1 MNDAHL
7 HLLFNHL
14 PIVGSLIG
22 LLILAAGIFLKQGL
36 VRKTAF
42 AVLIFSALVTLPA
55 FNTGE
60 GAEQIVEELPSI
72 SHNLIHEHEEAAEL
86 ALWLSNGLGILALI
100 AFYLEHIQH
109 KFSGMAN
116 LFTLIFSI
124 GTFVSFAKTGNTGGE
139 IHHPEIS
146 NVLNNPAS
154 DTLQNFEEV
163 LNNQDTLENYNESE
177 EDRD

>member
-55 FNTGE
+55 FFTGE
-60 GAEQIVEELPSI
+60 GAEEIVEKLPGI

-86 ALWLSNGLGILALI
+86 ALWLSEALGILALI

-109 KFSGMAN
+109 KLSGMAN

-124 GTFVSFAKTGNTGGE
+124 GTFASFAKTGNTGGE

-146 NVLNNPAS
+146 NVVTNANS
-154 DTLQNFEEV
+154 DSTQKIQEKEE
-163 LNNQDTLENYNESE
+163 NE
-177 EDRD
+177 D

>member
-14 PIVGSLIG
+14 PIVSSLIG

-55 FNTGE
+55 FFTGE
-60 GAEQIVEELPSI
+60 GAEEIVEELPGI

-86 ALWLSNGLGILALI
+86 ALWLSEALGILALI
-100 AFYLEHIQH
+100 AFYLDHIQH
-109 KFSGMAN
+109 KLSGMAN

-146 NVLNNPAS
+146 NDVSVTAS
-154 DTLQNFEEV
+154 DTLQNFK
-163 LNNQDTLENYNESE
+163 ESE

>member
-14 PIVGSLIG
+14 PIVSSLIG
-22 LLILAAGIFLKQGL
+22 LLILAAGIFLKQGI

-55 FNTGE
+55 FFTGE
-60 GAEQIVEELPSI
+60 GAEEIVEELPGI

-86 ALWLSNGLGILALI
+86 ALWLSEALGILALI
-100 AFYLEHIQH
+100 AFYLEYIQH
-109 KFSGMAN
+109 KLSGMAN

-146 NVLNNPAS
+146 NVITNTAS
-154 DTLQNFEEV
+154 DSPPNIQEKEE
-163 LNNQDTLENYNESE
+163 NE
-177 EDRD
+177 D

>member
-146 NVLNNPAS
+146 NVQTNTAS
-154 DTLQNFEEV
+154 DTLQN
-163 LNNQDTLENYNESE
+163 YNEME

>member
-22 LLILAAGIFLKQGL
+22 ILTLAAGIFLKQPI

-42 AVLIFSALVTLPA
+42 GILVFSALVTLPA
-55 FNTGE
+55 FFTGE
-60 GAEQIVEELPSI
+60 GAEEIVEELPSI
-72 SHNLIHEHEEAAEL
+72 SHNLIHEHEESAEL
-86 ALWLSNGLGILALI
+86 ALWLSEALGILALI

-146 NVLNNPAS
+146 NVQTNTAS
-154 DTLQNFEEV
+154 DTLQN
-163 LNNQDTLENYNESE
+163 YNEME

>member
-22 LLILAAGIFLKQGL
+22 ILTLAAGIFLKQPI

-42 AVLIFSALVTLPA
+42 SILVFSALVTLPA
-55 FNTGE
+55 FFTGE
-60 GAEQIVEELPSI
+60 GAKEIVEELPGI

-109 KFSGMAN
+109 KLSGMAN

-124 GTFVSFAKTGNTGGE
+124 GTFVSFTKTGNTGGE
-139 IHHPEIS
+139 IHHPEIR
-146 NVLNNPAS
+146 NVANNPAS

-163 LNNQDTLENYNESE
+163 LNNQDTLENYNEME

>member
-22 LLILAAGIFLKQGL
+22 LLILAVGIFFKQPM

-42 AVLIFSALVTLPA
+42 GVLVFSALVTLPA
-55 FNTGE
+55 FFTGE
-60 GAEQIVEELPSI
+60 GAEEIVEELPGI

-86 ALWLSNGLGILALI
+86 ALWLSETLGILALI

-116 LFTLIFSI
+116 FFTLIFSI

-146 NVLNNPAS
+146 NVVTNTAS
-154 DTLQNFEEV
+154 DTLQNFEEKE
-163 LNNQDTLENYNESE
+163 EN
-177 EDRD
+177 ED

>member
-22 LLILAAGIFLKQGL
+22 LLILAAGIFLKQAL

-55 FNTGE
+55 FFTGE
-60 GAEQIVEELPSI
+60 GAEEIVEELPGI
-72 SHNLIHEHEEAAEL
+72 SHNIIHEHEEAAEL
-86 ALWLSNGLGILALI
+86 ALWLSEALGILAI
-100 AFYLEHIQH
+100 VAFYLEHIQH
-109 KFSGMAN
+109 KISGMAN

-139 IHHPEIS
+139 IHHPEIN
-146 NVLNNPAS
+146 NVLTKTPPDS
-154 DTLQNFEEV
+154 SQNIQEKEE
-163 LNNQDTLENYNESE
+163 NE
-177 EDRD
+177 D

>member
-22 LLILAAGIFLKQGL
+22 ILILAAGIFFKQAMI
-36 VRKTAF
+36 RKTAF

-55 FNTGE
+55 FFTGE
-60 GAEQIVEELPSI
+60 GAEEIVEELPGI

-86 ALWLSNGLGILALI
+86 ALWLSEALGILAII
-100 AFYLEHIQH
+100 AFYLEHIHH
-109 KFSGMAN
+109 KLSGMAN
-116 LFTLIFSI
+116 LFALILSI

-146 NVLNNPAS
+146 NVLTNTTSNSPPS
-154 DTLQNFEEV
+154 IQEKEE
-163 LNNQDTLENYNESE
+163 NE
-177 EDRD
+177 D

>member
-22 LLILAAGIFLKQGL
+22 ILTLAAGIFLKQPI

-42 AVLIFSALVTLPA
+42 GILVFSALVTLPA
-55 FNTGE
+55 FFTGE
-60 GAEQIVEELPSI
+60 GAEEIVEELPGI
-72 SHNLIHEHEEAAEL
+72 SHNLIHDHEEAAEL
-86 ALWLSNGLGILALI
+86 ALWLSEALGILALI
-100 AFYLEHIQH
+100 AFYLEHTKH

-116 LFTLIFSI
+116 FFTLIFSI

-146 NVLNNPAS
+146 NVQTNTAS
-154 DTLQNFEEV
+154 DTLQN
-163 LNNQDTLENYNESE
+163 YNEME

>member
-7 HLLFNHL
+7 HLLFNHM

-22 LLILAAGIFLKQGL
+22 ILILIVGIFFKQPM

-42 AVLIFSALVTLPA
+42 GVLVFSALITLPA
-55 FNTGE
+55 FFTGE
-60 GAEQIVEELPSI
+60 GAEEIVEEMPGI

-86 ALWLSNGLGILALI
+86 ALWLSEILGLLALV
-100 AFYLEHIQH
+100 AFYLEHVQH
-109 KFSGMAN
+109 KFSTMAN
-116 LFTLIFSI
+116 FFTLIFSI

-146 NVLNNPAS
+146 NVLTNTPS
-154 DTLQNFEEV
+154 DTLQN
-163 LNNQDTLENYNESE
+163 YNEME

>member
-7 HLLFNHL
+7 HLLFNHM

-22 LLILAAGIFLKQGL
+22 ILILVAGIFFKQPI

-42 AVLIFSALVTLPA
+42 GVLVFSALITLPA
-55 FNTGE
+55 FFTGE
-60 GAEQIVEELPSI
+60 GAEEIVEELPGI

-86 ALWLSNGLGILALI
+86 VLWLSEILGLIALI
-100 AFYLEHIQH
+100 AFYLEHVQH
-109 KFSGMAN
+109 KFSAMAN
-116 LFTLIFSI
+116 FFTLIFSI

-146 NVLNNPAS
+146 GNAVTSNASADTTLN
-154 DTLQNFEEV
+154 FKEE
-163 LNNQDTLENYNESE
+163 E
-177 EDRD
+177 EHED

>member
-22 LLILAAGIFLKQGL
+22 ILILAAGIFLKQVL

-55 FNTGE
+55 FFTGE
-60 GAEQIVEELPSI
+60 GAEEIVEELPGI
-72 SHNLIHEHEEAAEL
+72 SHSLIHEHEEAAEL
-86 ALWLSNGLGILALI
+86 ALWLSEVLGILALI

-109 KFSGMAN
+109 KLSGMAN
-116 LFTLIFSI
+116 FFTLIFSI

-146 NVLNNPAS
+146 NVVTNTNS
-154 DTLQNFEEV
+154 DTLQNFNEREE
-163 LNNQDTLENYNESE
+163 NE
-177 EDRD
+177 D

>member
-22 LLILAAGIFLKQGL
+22 LLILAAGIFLKQPL

-55 FNTGE
+55 FFTGE
-60 GAEQIVEELPSI
+60 GAEEIVEELPGI

-86 ALWLSNGLGILALI
+86 ALWLSEALGIIALI

-116 LFTLIFSI
+116 FFTLIFSI

-139 IHHPEIS
+139 IHHPEIN
-146 NVLNNPAS
+146 NVVTNTVS
-154 DTLQNFEEV
+154 DTLQYYKEKEE
-163 LNNQDTLENYNESE
+163 NE
-177 EDRD
+177 D

>member
-14 PIVGSLIG
+14 PIVSSLIG

-42 AVLIFSALVTLPA
+42 GVLIFSALVTLPA
-55 FNTGE
+55 FFTGE
-60 GAEQIVEELPSI
+60 GAEEIVEELPGI

-86 ALWLSNGLGILALI
+86 ALWLSETLGILALI
-100 AFYLEHIQH
+100 AFYLEHIKH

-116 LFTLIFSI
+116 FLALIFSI
-124 GTFVSFAKTGNTGGE
+124 GTFVLFAKTGNTGGK

-146 NVLNNPAS
+146 NVVSVSAS
-154 DTLQNFEEV
+154 DTLQNFK
-163 LNNQDTLENYNESE
+163 ESE

>member
-22 LLILAAGIFLKQGL
+22 LLILAIGIFFKQPI

-42 AVLIFSALVTLPA
+42 GVLVFSALITLPA
-55 FNTGE
+55 FFTGE
-60 GAEQIVEELPSI
+60 GAEEIVEELPGI

-86 ALWLSNGLGILALI
+86 ALWLSETLGILALI

-116 LFTLIFSI
+116 FFTLIFSI
-124 GTFVSFAKTGNTGGE
+124 GTFASFAKTGNTGGE

-146 NVLNNPAS
+146 NVVNNTAS
-154 DTLQNFEEV
+154 DSLQNFKEMEEA
-163 LNNQDTLENYNESE
+163 
-177 EDRD
+177 ED

>member
-22 LLILAAGIFLKQGL
+22 LLILAVGIFFKQPM

-42 AVLIFSALVTLPA
+42 GVLVFSALVTLPA
-55 FNTGE
+55 FFTGE
-60 GAEQIVEELPSI
+60 GAEEIVEELPGI

-86 ALWLSNGLGILALI
+86 ALWLSETLGILALI

-116 LFTLIFSI
+116 FFTLIFSI

-146 NVLNNPAS
+146 NVINNTAS
-154 DTLQNFEEV
+154 DSLQNIQEK
-163 LNNQDTLENYNESE
+163 
-177 EDRD
+177 EDYED

>member
-22 LLILAAGIFLKQGL
+22 ILILAAGIFFKQSMI
-36 VRKTAF
+36 RKTAF

-55 FNTGE
+55 FFTGE
-60 GAEQIVEELPSI
+60 GAEEIVEELPGI

-86 ALWLSNGLGILALI
+86 ALWLSETLGILALI

-109 KFSGMAN
+109 KLSGMAN
-116 LFTLIFSI
+116 LFALIFSI

-146 NVLNNPAS
+146 NVVTNTTS
-154 DTLQNFEEV
+154 DSPPNIQEKEEK
-163 LNNQDTLENYNESE
+163 
-177 EDRD
+177 ED

>member
-22 LLILAAGIFLKQGL
+22 LLILAAGIFFKQPM

-42 AVLIFSALVTLPA
+42 GVLVFSALVTLPA
-55 FNTGE
+55 FFTGE
-60 GAEQIVEELPSI
+60 GAEEIVEELPGI

-86 ALWLSNGLGILALI
+86 ALWLSETLGILALI

-109 KFSGMAN
+109 KFSAMAN
-116 LFTLIFSI
+116 FFTLIFSI

-146 NVLNNPAS
+146 NVVTNTTS
-154 DTLQNFEEV
+154 DSPQNIQEKEE
-163 LNNQDTLENYNESE
+163 NE
-177 EDRD
+177 D